1 MKTAAI
7 LTVALIEE
15 SDIVAARQRARQIAG
30 LLGFEAQDQTRIA
43 TAVSEIARNA
53 TGYGGGGRIEF
64 ALDNGAAPI
73 LLIRIRD
80 HGPGIADVD
89 AILAGRFKSANGM
102 GVGISGTQRLMDR
115 FEIDSVPGSGTTVL
129 LGKRL
134 PRGSKAISPTTLAEI
149 GAVLAATGATD
160 PLAEARTQNQELLRS
175 LAELKAKQE
184 EADRLNAELEETNRG
199 VVALYAELDQKAGEL
214 TTLNGELAD
223 RVAAAVADCQHANDT
238 LRQSQ
243 KMEAVGQLTG
253 GIAHDFNNLLQI
265 VTGNLE
271 MLSRRLPADDE
282 KLRRAADNAMSGALR
297 AATLT
302 QRLLAFARRQPLA
315 PKPLQTNQ
323 LVEGMSDLMRRTL
336 GETVSID
343 AKLAADLWL
352 IEADANQLENA
363 LLNLAVNAR
372 DAMAAGGTL
381 TISTANGVIGEAD
394 TDDGAVPGHYVSLS
408 VCDTGSGMTEA
419 TMARVFEPFF
429 TTKEVGRGTGL
440 GLSMVYGFVK
450 QSGGHLRIE
459 SSLGR
464 GTTVTMYL
472 PKYSGDDVLEEATP
486 PSRVAQAGTGETILV
501 VEDDDGVRTHSCEAL
516 TELGYAVH
524 PAADAAAAIEII
536 DSAIRIDLVFTDV
549 VLPGDLNG
557 RDIAEHCRAA
567 RPDTPIVFTSGY
579 SRDAI
584 GDHHRLLPGVDLLA
598 KPFSFADL
606 AAKVRTV
613 LDQRTDRPSGRTI
626 DGADRA

>member
-15 SDIVAARQRARQIAG
+15 ADIVAARQRARQIAG

-53 TGYGGGGRIEF
+53 TSYGGGGRIEF
-64 ALDNGAAPI
+64 SLDNGATPV
-73 LLIRIRD
+73 LLIRVRD
-80 HGPGIADVD
+80 HGPGISDPD
-89 AILAGRFKSANGM
+89 AIIAGRFTSTSGM
-102 GVGISGTQRLMDR
+102 GVGISGTQRLMDQ
-115 FEIDSVPGSGTTVL
+115 FHIDSVPGEGTTVL

-134 PRGSKAISPTTLAEI
+134 PRGSKPVTSATLARI
-149 GAVLAATGATD
+149 GATLAATGATD

-175 LAELKAKQE
+175 LAELKVKQE
-184 EADRLNAELEETNRG
+184 EADRLNAELEQTNRG
-199 VVALYAELDQKAGEL
+199 VVALYAELDQKAAEL
-214 TTLNGELAD
+214 TTLNAELAD

-282 KLRRAADNAMSGALR
+282 RLRRATDNAMSGAQR

-315 PKPLQTNQ
+315 PKPLRTNL

-336 GETVSID
+336 GETVSVET
-343 AKLAADLWL
+343 KLAADLW
-352 IEADANQLENA
+352 IVEADANQLENA

-381 TISTANGVIGEAD
+381 TIASANGIIGESDAD
-394 TDDGAVPGHYVSLS
+394 DDAVPGHYVSLS

-472 PKYSGDDVLEEATP
+472 PKFTGEI
-486 PSRVAQAGTGETILV
+486 VAQETPSAPQTRQASVGETILV
-501 VEDDDGVRTHSCEAL
+501 VEDDEDVRLHSCEAL
-516 TELGYAVH
+516 IELGYAVH
-524 PAADAAAAIEII
+524 SAPDAITAIRVI
-536 DSAIRIDLVFTDV
+536 DSDVRIDLVFTDV
-549 VLPGDLNG
+549 VLPGGLTG
-557 RDIAEHCRAA
+557 RDIADHCGKV
-567 RPDTPIVFTSGY
+567 RPHTPILFTSGY
-579 SRDAI
+579 ARDAI
-584 GDHHRLLPGVDLLA
+584 NDHQRLNPGVDLLA
-598 KPFSFADL
+598 KPFSFVDL
-606 AAKVRTV
+606 ASNIRAV
-613 LDQRTDRPSGRTI
+613 LDHRQ
-626 DGADRA
+626 